1 MWNLV
6 AGAVS
11 GLVGAVMTP
20 VNEWQKRKTIKAKQ
34 DFELNKL
41 EHEAN
46 IARANA
52 SIELAKTGQAQDY
65 DLDKQSQKN
74 MENSWKDEFI
84 LIVFILPVILAF
96 VPGYQQTIT
105 DGFTA
110 IESMPEWYIAI
121 VIGMVVVIY
130 GLRGLLKSYIE
141 RTSKNGIK

>member
-1 MWNLV
+1 MWTLI
-6 AGAVS
+6 ASAVS

-34 DFELNKL
+34 NFEIDRL

-46 IARANA
+46 VARANA

-74 MENSWKDEFI
+74 MQNSWKDEFI

-96 VPGYQQTIT
+96 VPGYQQTIK
-105 DGFTA
+105 DGFIA

-141 RTSKNGIK
+141 RTSINGSK